1 MKLFLSY
8 SVPEGLIEEQPD
20 IRGLATTMKP
30 GKAGEIIL
38 GFTQRDALF
47 FRLWIYTNLEIAE
60 EQKTEIRHILGLLRR
75 TLGVL
80 KLRREGPRGYEV
92 EYSLLPELKE
102 RDDLHSRLAEIF
114 NNGYVAHAIADLL
127 DIKDRIPR
135 KAEAKII
142 EEAQEKGTHLQANGL
157 LKAIAQHT
165 GRDTRKPTLFN
176 REAEELRDSTRREII
191 TRKSGEL
198 MLYLVKAYQDQENEW
213 MRIDNLV
220 KLARETGLSSAQE
233 VKNLLEY
240 LGGYVHPFLERKVG
254 GGIKVEYRQ
263 LLEVNVHYSKR
274 VESKYDN
281 TAPEVRGALNFLKN
295 EPVDY
300 IECKPCTKILD
311 QLSGKSGRKD
321 LGSRVIYNRILG
333 ELPALS
339 DGAYKLLM
347 YAISNKEKTQ
357 AIGED
362 KLLPKIGYDQEVV
375 YKEGAKRIRER
386 VLKSLQELQDQG
398 FLESYSYD
406 QERRIYSLTKSEK
419 TAPRKRAKP

>member
-1 MKLFLSY
+1 MDQFRIIETSEEELKE
-8 SVPEGLIEEQPD
+8 VPELSGI
-20 IRGLATTMKP
+20 ATKVTK
-30 GKAGEIIL
+30 L
-38 GFTQRDALF
+38 GDKLRLEFSTRDALF
-47 FRLWIYTNLEIAE
+47 FQLRLYTLMDITPQMREAVNKRLEIL
-60 EQKTEIRHILGLLRR
+60 QS
-75 TLGVL
+75 TLKGIEL
-80 KLRREGPRGYEV
+80 AREGARGFKV
-92 EYSLLPELKE
+92 IYSLQEGLEEEEVLPKI
-102 RDDLHSRLAEIF
+102 AEAMDSPP
-114 NNGYVAHAIADLL
+114 VQTAIAELL
-127 DIKDRIPR
+127 GIKPDSVESTD
-135 KAEAKII
+135 KELNKVL
-142 EEAQEKGTHLQANGL
+142 ETGTHLQPNGL
-157 LKAIAQHT
+157 LKTIAQHT
-165 GRDTRKPTLFN
+165 GRDTRKPTLFYS
-176 REAEELRDSTRREII
+176 EAEELADNNRREII

-198 MLYLVKAYQDQENEW
+198 MLYLVKSYQDQEEEW
-213 MRIDNLV
+213 MRIDNLA

-263 LLEVNVHYSKR
+263 LLEVNVHYSSR
-274 VESKYDN
+274 VESKYD
-281 TAPEVRGALNFLKN
+281 TSAPEVRGALNFLKN
-295 EPVDY
+295 EPVDF
-300 IECKPCTKILD
+300 IECKPCSKILD

-362 KLLPKIGYDQEVV
+362 KLLPKIGYDDEVV
-375 YKEGAKRIRER
+375 YKEGAKRIRDR

-406 QERRIYSLTKSEK
+406 PERRIYSLTKSEK

>member
-1 MKLFLSY
+1 MDQFRVLETSEDELRE
-8 SVPEGLIEEQPD
+8 VPELG
-20 IRGLATTMKP
+20 GMATKVTK
-30 GKAGEIIL
+30 L
-38 GFTQRDALF
+38 GDRLRLEFNTRDALF
-47 FRLWIYTNLEIAE
+47 FQLRLYTLMDITPQMREAVKKRLEIL
-60 EQKTEIRHILGLLRR
+60 QG
-75 TLGVL
+75 TLKRIEL
-80 KLRREGPRGYEV
+80 AREGARGFIVKYALQDGLDENEV
-92 EYSLLPELKE
+92 LPKIKE
-102 RDDLHSRLAEIF
+102 AIDSPP
-114 NNGYVAHAIADLL
+114 VQTAIAELL
-127 DIKDRIPR
+127 GIKPDS
-135 KAEAKII
+135 I
-142 EEAQEKGTHLQANGL
+142 ESTDKELNRVLETGTHLQPNGL
-157 LKAIAQHT
+157 LKTIAQHT

-347 YAISNKEKTQ
+347 YAISNTEKTQ